1 MKTPLLFAIAFS
13 ASILGAY
20 AFDPPNIPLNW
31 STAYACAVD
40 TGSRII
46 ANDITVQDPNNTPA
60 SCVERCDSENYI
72 YAGVEYSNECHCG
85 TGLVGT
91 PQSAPVTDCNMACTG
106 DPDLSCG
113 GSFRIQVYK
122 SPALPGGGWALQGC
136 FVDTPTTPAFLTPV
150 HQSFSTNL
158 EFIDQCV
165 DYCQHIGHP
174 YAGVENG
181 EDCQCSYGYAPG
193 AEYADESECSTL
205 CPLPPGEG
213 QEYCGGVQRLM
224 VYKYA
229 KWP

>member
-1 MKTPLLFAIAFS
+1 
-13 ASILGAY
+13 
-20 AFDPPNIPLNW
+20 
-31 STAYACAVD
+31 
-40 TGSRII
+40 
-46 ANDITVQDPNNTPA
+46 
-60 SCVERCDSENYI
+60 
-72 YAGVEYSNECHCG
+72 
-85 TGLVGT
+85 
-91 PQSAPVTDCNMACTG
+91 MACTG

-136 FVDTPTTPAFLTPV
+136 FVDTPTTPAFLAPV

-158 EFIDQCV
+158 EFIDQCI

-181 EDCQCSYGYAPG
+181 EDCQCSYGYASG